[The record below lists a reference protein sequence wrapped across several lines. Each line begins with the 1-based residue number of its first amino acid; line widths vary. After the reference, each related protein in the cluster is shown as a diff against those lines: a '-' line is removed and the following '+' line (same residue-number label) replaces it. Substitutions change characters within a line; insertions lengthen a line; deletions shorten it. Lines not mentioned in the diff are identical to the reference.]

1 MKLKK
6 GILVMSIPLVFGLT
20 VLPNQ
25 PANAIPIT
33 VIIEVIKAAV
43 KKVIQAI
50 DLKIQ
55 RLQNRIIWLQNAQK
69 VLENKLSELKLE
81 EISDWTEKQRKQY
94 DGLFEEL
101 WKVRRII
108 TQFQRVRDIA
118 AMQKQ
123 LVREYQTT
131 WGVINKSAVLA
142 WEEKKVISG
151 VYQQILEESLQNL
164 SHLTGVMTSFT
175 TQMNDAD
182 RLASLHLAED
192 RIRKNLVDLRSLNS
206 RNMHLIHSRELLP
219 LNNLK
224 QNYDLDDQ

>member
-1 MKLKK
+1 MKIRKR
-6 GILVMSIPLVFGLT
+6 IVMM
-20 VLPNQ
+20 VLPLLIGLSALPVQ
-25 PANAIPIT
+25 QAAAVPIA
-33 VIIEVIKAAV
+33 VILEVIKAGV

-50 DLKIQ
+50 DLKVQ
-55 RLQNRIIWLQNAQK
+55 RLQNQTIWLQNAQK
-69 VLENKLSELKLE
+69 VLENKLSQLRLS
-81 EISDWTEKQRKQY
+81 EISEWNESQRKQY
-94 DGLFEEL
+94 DELFEEL
-101 WKVRRII
+101 WKVKRII

-131 WGVINKSAVLA
+131 WEVINGSPALA
-142 WEEKKVISG
+142 WEEKRVISG
-151 VYQQILEESLQNL
+151 IYQQILEESIQNL

-206 RNMHLIHSRELLP
+206 RNMRLIRSRELLP

-224 QNYDLDDQ
+224 QNYDLDGH

>member
-1 MKLKK
+1 M
-6 GILVMSIPLVFGLT
+6 M
-20 VLPNQ
+20 VLPLLIGLSALPVQ
-25 PANAIPIT
+25 QAAAVPIA
-33 VIIEVIKAAV
+33 VILEVIKAGV

-50 DLKIQ
+50 DLKVQ
-55 RLQNRIIWLQNAQK
+55 RLQNQTIWLQNAQK
-69 VLENKLSELKLE
+69 VLENKLSQLRLS
-81 EISDWTEKQRKQY
+81 EISEWNESQRKQY
-94 DGLFEEL
+94 DELFEEL
-101 WKVRRII
+101 WKVKRII

-131 WGVINKSAVLA
+131 WEVINGSPALA
-142 WEEKKVISG
+142 WEEKRVISG
-151 VYQQILEESLQNL
+151 IYQQILEESIQNL

-206 RNMHLIHSRELLP
+206 RNMRLIRSRELLP

-224 QNYDLDDQ
+224 QNYDLDGH

>member
-6 GILVMSIPLVFGLT
+6 RILAMSIPLAVGFT
-20 VLPNQ
+20 VLPSQ

-55 RLQNRIIWLQNAQK
+55 RLQNQTIWLQNAQK
-69 VLENKLSELKLE
+69 VLENKLSKLKLE
-81 EISDWTEKQRKQY
+81 EISEWTENQRKQY
-94 DGLFEEL
+94 EELFVEL
-101 WKVRRII
+101 WKVKRII

-123 LVREYQTT
+123 LVREYQNT
-131 WGVINKSAVLA
+131 WGVINTSAVLA

-164 SHLTGVMTSFT
+164 SHLSGVMTSYT

-206 RNMHLIHSRELLP
+206 RNMRLIHSRELLP

-224 QNYDLDDQ
+224 QNYDLDGQ

>member
-1 MKLKK
+1 MNIRKR
-6 GILVMSIPLVFGLT
+6 IIAMSIPLAVGFT
-20 VLPNQ
+20 VLPSQ
-25 PANAIPIT
+25 NATAVPIN

-55 RLQNRIIWLQNAQK
+55 RLQNQTIWLQNAQK
-69 VLENKLSELKLE
+69 VLENKLSKLKLQ

-94 DGLFEEL
+94 DELFEEL
-101 WKVRRII
+101 WKVKSLIS
-108 TQFQRVRDIA
+108 QFQRVRDIA

-123 LVREYQTT
+123 LVREYQNT
-131 WGVINKSAVLA
+131 WGLINSSAVLA

-192 RIRKNLVDLRSLNS
+192 RIRKNLGDLRSVNS
-206 RNMHLIHSRELLP
+206 RNMRLIHSRELLP
-219 LNNLK
+219 FNNLK
-224 QNYDLDDQ
+224 QNYDLDGQ